1 MNAITRFFSFR
12 RNPLNSGKPVQRSLF
27 GEILDWMMA
36 PLLLLWPLS
45 MGLTYLVA
53 VQIANA
59 PFDKALD
66 DSVTLLAQQLKYR
79 DGQVRLEL
87 PVSPRELLRIDDTGS
102 TVFEV
107 LTQYG
112 SVIAT
117 DGTGIGLPA
126 NEEMVAGVVRFRSE
140 TVAGQA
146 MRIAYLWL
154 DIGNLRGREYV
165 VVQVGETLQKRRTLG
180 NEIVKGVIIP
190 QFLIF
195 PIAVLL
201 VWFGLSRGIAPLN
214 SLQQTI
220 RNRKPDDLSA
230 LETRDTPEELLP
242 LISALND
249 QLQRLEGNITTQK
262 RFIADAAH
270 QLKTPLAGMRMQAEL
285 LMREAR
291 SPQEQIALL
300 ENLKLGTERATRLVN
315 QMLAMART
323 EAPTLNSHEVL
334 NLAEIARQ
342 VVEDFFDAAQ
352 QRGLDF
358 GFEAPD
364 HAVFIRGHAM
374 ALTEMI
380 KNLVDNAIRYSPE
393 YGTITVRVVDSGAQ
407 GGILLEVEDCG
418 IGIPEN
424 ERERVFDRF
433 YRVLGTQVDGSGLGL
448 SIVRETVSQHGA
460 GISIHDNPK
469 STKPG
474 FPGCLFR
481 IAFPPAHIQ
490 LEN

>member
-1 MNAITRFFSFR
+1 
-12 RNPLNSGKPVQRSLF
+12 
-27 GEILDWMMA
+27 MA

-53 VQIANA
+53 VQIANV
-59 PFDKALD
+59 PFDRALD

-79 DGQVRLEL
+79 GGQVRLEL
-87 PVSPRELLRIDDTGS
+87 PVSPRELLRIDDSGT
-102 TVFEV
+102 TVYEV

-112 SVIAT
+112 SVIAG
-117 DGTGIGLPA
+117 DGAGIGLPT
-126 NEEMVAGVVRFRSE
+126 NEEIIPGVVRFRSE
-140 TVAGQA
+140 TIAGQN
-146 MRIAYLWL
+146 MRIAYVWV
-154 DIGNLRGREYV
+154 DVGEMRGREYA
-165 VVQVGETLQKRRTLG
+165 VVQVAETLQKRRQLG

-220 RNRKPDDLSA
+220 RSRKPDDLSA
-230 LETRDTPEELLP
+230 LETRDTPEELIP

-249 QLQRLEGNITTQK
+249 QLQKLEGTISTQK

-285 LMREAR
+285 LMRDAR
-291 SPQEQIALL
+291 SPHEQITML

-315 QMLAMART
+315 QMLAMAR
-323 EAPTLNSHEVL
+323 
-334 NLAEIARQ
+334 AESPALTQHIAIDLVDIARG
-342 VVEDFFDAAQ
+342 VVQDFFSEAQ
-352 QRGLDF
+352 NKRIDF

-364 HAVFIRGHAM
+364 HAVYVKGHEM
-374 ALTEMI
+374 SLTEML
-380 KNLVDNAIRYSPE
+380 KNLVDNAIRYTPE
-393 YGTITVRVVDSGAQ
+393 SGTITVRVQDSDSQ
-407 GGILLEVEDCG
+407 GGIILEVEDSGMG
-418 IGIPEN
+418 IAES

-448 SIVRETVSQHGA
+448 SIVRETAHQHGA
-460 GISIHDNPK
+460 TVAIADNPK
-469 STKPG
+469 STQPG
-474 FPGCLFR
+474 FPGCVFR
-481 IAFPPAHIQ
+481 ISFPPVHRE
-490 LEN
+490 LEH